1 MSKKL
6 KFEMQD
12 GSILIRQYDVDD
24 YHNLSRGTTG
34 QRIHRG
40 WTVDE
45 CARGYRTR
53 VPYRFEMPDGSILTK
68 PSEVDN
74 YHGLKQG
81 RTIHRLHFDNWS
93 VEECALNKRL
103 KPEKHI
109 FYMPDGS
116 VLTRCKDVDSYHGLL
131 EGTTSGR
138 LCQGWSEERCANN
151 DFKRVRVS
159 HTFNMPDGSVLT
171 KCKEVDRYHGFS
183 LGTTSCRL
191 YDGWTE
197 DECALNKRL
206 STQSKYRFEMPD
218 GSVLKM
224 CIDVDKY
231 YKLPRGTTSN
241 RIRYGWSIE
250 DCASNSGHK
259 RHRRF
264 IFNMPN
270 GDILR
275 STKAVDKYYDLRHG
289 KTYYRLK
296 SGWTKE
302 ECALNKRVETEV
314 VI

>member
-1 MSKKL
+1 MSEKL
-6 KFEMQD
+6 KFEMPD

-45 CARGYRTR
+45 CSRGYRTR

-81 RTIHRLHFDNWS
+81 RTIHRLHFDGWTI
-93 VEECALNKRL
+93 EECALNKRL
-103 KPEKHI
+103 RPEKHI
-109 FYMPDGS
+109 FNMPDGS
-116 VLTRCKDVDSYHGLL
+116 VLTRCRDVDSYHGLL

-206 STQSKYRFEMPD
+206 STQSKYRFELPD

-231 YKLPRGTTSN
+231 HKHPRGTTSN

-270 GDILR
+270 GDVLP
-275 STKAVDKYYDLRHG
+275 
-289 KTYYRLK
+289 K
-296 SGWTKE
+296 SY
-302 ECALNKRVETEV
+302 LNKIWELITYRYMFLRKRGIIDDTQV
-314 VI
+314 